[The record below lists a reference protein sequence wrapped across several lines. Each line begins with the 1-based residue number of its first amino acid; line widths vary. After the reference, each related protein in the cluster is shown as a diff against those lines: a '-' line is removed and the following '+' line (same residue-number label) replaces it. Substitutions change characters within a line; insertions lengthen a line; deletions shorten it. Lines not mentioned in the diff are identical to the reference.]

1 MKTNEGMLD
10 RVIRLVI
17 AAGAFYVFFTGDR
30 PTWEY
35 SVLVVGVVMA
45 LTALTGFCPLY
56 ALLGVKTCKTKSA

>member
-30 PTWEY
+30 PNWEY
-35 SVLVVGVVMA
+35 AVLAVGVVMA

-56 ALLGVKTCKTKSA
+56 ALLGVKTCKVKSS